1 MWKISSCTTVCG
13 GDGNRSQNHH
23 KWWFIGGNI
32 SHPSLNSIGL
42 NSSSLLNIVEWYHM
56 QMKDIRPYSSSFL
69 KNNHVAGHK
78 LLPRI
83 TGSKVPQKVH
93 IRRGGNEWTFPQQKR
108 SQRPFFRYHG
118 LEIPLGTL
126 HAGRGTEW
134 GCQMR
139 AKEWRAKNR
148 VVCVSNWEALFHT
161 SKIRCLELIQNKKVD
176 QLEAEKKDDI
186 FPIWESPCNVSSPFQ
201 HLTVPER
208 GGCVRWWLRHE
219 IWRNAWGVCVKP
231 WSSGAP
237 RCVQKRRGYV
247 ERMVGSWTDSMSKI
261 FPNAV
266 RQLGRWV
273 ASETNHTDGTSVE
286 LLPTQVLLR
295 QIAKDYALDMLMIMW
310 PSTGSRSGWRE
321 GSQRVNFS

>member
-69 KNNHVAGHK
+69 KNNHVVGHK

-108 SQRPFFRYHG
+108 SQWPFFRYHG

-134 GCQMR
+134 GYQMR
-139 AKEWRAKNR
+139 AKEWRAKKR
-148 VVCVSNWEALFHT
+148 VVCVSNWEVLGIDPEQKGWPIG
-161 SKIRCLELIQNKKVD
+161 SWKKRWHFSNLGISL
-176 QLEAEKKDDI
+176 QR
-186 FPIWESPCNVSSPFQ
+186 FQSVSACHRPKPR
-201 HLTVPER
+201 L
-208 GGCVRWWLRHE
+208 CVRWWLRHE

-237 RCVQKRRGYV
+237 RCVKNVVALDGWLGV
-247 ERMVGSWTDSMSKI
+247 ERIPCQRYSQMLLGS
-261 FPNAV
+261 
-266 RQLGRWV
+266 L
-273 ASETNHTDGTSVE
+273 
-286 LLPTQVLLR
+286 
-295 QIAKDYALDMLMIMW
+295 
-310 PSTGSRSGWRE
+310 E
-321 GSQRVNFS
+321 GD